1 MWEDAVFAAFQGR
14 WEGWEACFWLS
25 RLSTGRHF
33 HSSFRLGR
41 FLSFLPFGKRP
52 PEPIRFGAGLQ
63 NVSAIRDSVQQ
74 RLAEARIRNHLGPFG
89 ERQVRCYNHRRP
101 LSAFGDHL
109 EEKLRTCK
117 GAVCEGIRELI
128 HRLETASEKPMLGLL
143 TGNIRRGAELKLQHY
158 QLWHHFKTGA
168 FADDHEDRNCIA
180 DAARKRGSEAF
191 GRSLIGDEIVVIGDT
206 PHDIRCGQS
215 IGAKVLAV
223 GTGEFGRAKLLECNP
238 TWAVDHVGQIE
249 VRTLLGRDR

>member
-1 MWEDAVFAAFQGR
+1 MV
-14 WEGWEACFWLS
+14 
-25 RLSTGRHF
+25 RLVLFDIDGT
-33 HSSFRLGR
+33 L
-41 FLSFLPFGKRP
+41 
-52 PEPIRFGAGLQ
+52 IRSGGAGVQAFERTFTEIFGLPETTRKLKFAGRTD
-63 NVSAIRDSVQQ
+63 VSLVREGLSLHGIEPNEENFKRFFAHYPNF
-74 RLAEARIRNHLGPFG
+74 LA
-89 ERQVRCYNHRRP
+89 
-101 LSAFGDHL
+101 
-109 EEKLRTCK
+109 EKLRTCK

-128 HRLETASEKPMLGLL
+128 HQLETAPEKPMLGLL

-158 QLWHHFKTGA
+158 QLWDHFKTGA

-223 GTGEFGRAKLLECNP
+223 GTGEFDRAKLLECNP

-249 VRTLLGRDR
+249 IRTLLGRDR